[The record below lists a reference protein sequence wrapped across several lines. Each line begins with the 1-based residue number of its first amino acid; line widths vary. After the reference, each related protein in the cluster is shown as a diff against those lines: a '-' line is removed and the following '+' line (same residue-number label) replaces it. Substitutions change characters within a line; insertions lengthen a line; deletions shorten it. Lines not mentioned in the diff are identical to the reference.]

1 MVFLWC
7 IFVDILLYLWFNLYS
22 LLNEILFI
30 NVVCY
35 LKICESIYT
44 QKNHKQNLSGN
55 VWFFLIIYTRKCYI
69 ADSLF

>member
-22 LLNEILFI
+22 FLNEILFI

-35 LKICESIYT
+35 LKIYIHK
-44 QKNHKQNLSGN
+44 KNHKQNLSGN